1 LRLSPQASFEALADQ
16 GSGDLRMAYKDAQP
30 IVKGREVVGYR
41 RGDSKI
47 RISVNTG
54 SGDLEI
60 EPIR

>member
-1 LRLSPQASFEALADQ
+1 
-16 GSGDLRMAYKDAQP
+16 MAYKDAQP

-47 RISVNTG
+47 HIDVSTG

-60 EPIR
+60 APLR